1 MSVRNK
7 NIKNFV
13 FRFFRYHQDKLSGK
27 ERNSFERELQKDPF
41 AEEAAEGFSLVSEQD
56 AAKDIS
62 DLQKLLMKRTSG
74 KRRII
79 FLQIAASIAV
89 LMIISTVYLYL
100 EKNKSVEKLAEN
112 SVPSPELKITI
123 GEPLTEQVNRNITE
137 DKKGTVQKKKTENLA
152 GKQTENEVS
161 ENLAPLPKDIA
172 SLNLKDD
179 SQRSLKVEPSGVMK
193 PDNKNLVAS
202 RAMAQDR
209 SVSSHNVRGTIL
221 SSDDNLPIP
230 GVSVIVKGTNLGA
243 ITDLAGKFSINL
255 PDTSKVTLVADFI
268 GMERKEFSANPNKP
282 AEIKLDPSLA
292 SLSEV
297 VVTGYG
303 IRRRDSDYEE
313 VSPEH
318 SAPQPSVGKS
328 NFNKYVQENLHRP
341 DTLTKG
347 QRVVVVLGFMVRSNG
362 SIDSIRIVRSPGKSF
377 SDEAIR
383 VLKSGPGW
391 NPAKENGVNV
401 EEYVTLRLVFR

>member
-62 DLQKLLMKRTSG
+62 NLENLLMKRTSG

-79 FLQIAASIAV
+79 FLRIAASIAV

-112 SVPSPELKITI
+112 SVPSPELKII
-123 GEPLTEQVNRNITE
+123 MGEPLTEQVNRNITE

-161 ENLAPLPKDIA
+161 ENLAPLPKEIA

-179 SQRSLKVEPSGVMK
+179 SQRSLKVEPAGVMK

-209 SVSSHNVRGTIL
+209 SVSSHSVRGTIL

-383 VLKSGPGW
+383 VLKSGPAW

-401 EEYVTLRLVFR
+401 EEYVRLRLVFR